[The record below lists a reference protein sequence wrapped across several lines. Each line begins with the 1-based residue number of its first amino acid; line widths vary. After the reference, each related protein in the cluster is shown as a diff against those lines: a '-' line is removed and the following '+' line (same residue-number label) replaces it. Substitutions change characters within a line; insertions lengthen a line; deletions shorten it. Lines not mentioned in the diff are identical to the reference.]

1 MGDTRFRVWFGDR
14 PASEEELARI
24 EEIEV
29 TQEMDAFWEARMRM
43 ALSLDEK
50 GTWLHWPGETAKAFS
65 RVRIELDTGNGRF
78 VPLIDGPLVNIDA
91 GLDAQPGRSTA
102 TMVVRDDS
110 AFLNRDEEVEPP
122 FEHRSASD
130 IAEEL
135 FGRFEQIS
143 KPPRIEATTA
153 KPATI
158 QRRGTVL
165 QFLRELARVNDRHA
179 YVLPGEEPGASI
191 GCFLSDP
198 EGAPDLPPL
207 VMIGDNRSLANATIT
222 EEPDGAEITQARV
235 LRTDDQ
241 GITIFETS
249 AADLGLMR
257 ELPAVPVDLTPRRL
271 LPPWD
276 NTAEDPE
283 AAVTAR
289 ARRSGYTYRL
299 SGEVVPGCYGA
310 ALTPYLKVRVDA
322 GKTLYS
328 GDYLITQVI
337 HRITPSLYTQRVE
350 AKADSL
356 TEVSGAQ
363 VAEALGGGLKL
374 SVSSSV
380 EIF

>member
-1 MGDTRFRVWFGDR
+1 V
-14 PASEEELARI
+14 
-24 EEIEV
+24 
-29 TQEMDAFWEARMRM
+29 
-43 ALSLDEK
+43 K
-50 GTWLHWPGETAKAFS
+50 
-65 RVRIELDTGNGRF
+65 
-78 VPLIDGPLVNIDA
+78 
-91 GLDAQPGRSTA
+91 
-102 TMVVRDDS
+102 
-110 AFLNRDEEVEPP
+110 PP
-122 FEHRSASD
+122 FENRRHSD
-130 IAEEL
+130 IVEEVFDL
-135 FGRFEQIS
+135 FKEQI
-143 KPPRIEATTA
+143 KVPRIKATKAILKT
-153 KPATI
+153 TCW
-158 QRRGTVL
+158 RGTAF
-165 QFLRELARVNDRHA
+165 QFLRELAWLNDRHV
-179 YVLPGEEPGASI
+179 YILPGEEPGASI
-191 GCFLSDP
+191 GCFLPDP
-198 EGAPDLPPL
+198 EDTPDLPPL

-310 ALTPYLKVRVDA
+310 VLTPYLKVRVDA
-322 GKTLYS
+322 GKTPYS
-328 GDYLITQVI
+328 GEYLITQVI
-337 HRITPSLYTQRVE
+337 HRITPSLYTQRLE

>member
-29 TQEMDAFWEARMRM
+29 TQEMDAFWEARLRM
-43 ALSLDEK
+43 VLCLDEK
-50 GTWLHWPGETAKAFS
+50 GSWLHWPGETAKAFS
-65 RVRIELDTGNGRF
+65 HVRIELDIGNGRF
-78 VPLIDGPLVNIDA
+78 VPLIDGPLISIDA

-102 TMVVRDDS
+102 TMVVRDDGV
-110 AFLNRDEEVEPP
+110 FLNRDEVVKPP
-122 FEHRSASD
+122 FENRRHSD
-130 IAEEL
+130 IVEEVFDL
-135 FGRFEQIS
+135 FKEQI
-143 KPPRIEATTA
+143 KVPRIKATKAILKT
-153 KPATI
+153 TCW
-158 QRRGTVL
+158 RGTAF
-165 QFLRELARVNDRHA
+165 QFLRELAWLNDRHV
-179 YVLPGEEPGASI
+179 YILPGEEPGASI
-191 GCFLSDP
+191 GCFLPDP

-235 LRTDDQ
+235 LRADDQ
-241 GITIFETS
+241 DITIFEAG

-257 ELPAVPVDLTPRRL
+257 ELPAVPADMTPRRL

-289 ARRSGYTYRL
+289 VRRNGYTYRL
-299 SGEVVPGCYGA
+299 SGEIVPGCYGA
-310 ALTPYLKVRVDA
+310 VLTPYLKVRVDA

-337 HRITPSLYTQRVE
+337 HRITPSLYTQRLE